1 MLNMKDT
8 HLYCGADFCCKA
20 SGHWCLVTDEQAARF
35 CYRLKKGE
43 EEERKTQLQKIQ
55 SWHGIL
61 ENKNNVYKHYNRG
74 SSSWKVLFAKYKTT
88 VEFCMFWWDPLTS

>member
-35 CYRLKKGE
+35 YYRLKKE
-43 EEERKTQLQKIQ
+43 EEKKTQLQKIQ
-55 SWHGIL
+55 SSLWKHGIL
-61 ENKNNVYKHYNRG
+61 ENKKQ
-74 SSSWKVLFAKYKTT
+74 
-88 VEFCMFWWDPLTS
+88 C